1 MHILINLPS
10 INIAQKSKL
19 VLYQKY
25 KIYRRYIMA
34 KRVKTANPDDIK
46 NKLKWAQ
53 DTQNLTQEKDLP
65 QGFYREIGKR

>member
-1 MHILINLPS
+1 
-10 INIAQKSKL
+10 
-19 VLYQKY
+19 
-25 KIYRRYIMA
+25 MA